1 MEELENLR
9 KSQIEMKLKEEEERR
24 AAEASAAKGGKK
36 SAQQKPGG
44 RAPTAASAGSGEG
57 DDAEKRAREE
67 QETEALL
74 KEMAKNAFNSQDD
87 DPSRKWDFF
96 QYRKATS
103 EMDTGSTSVGS
114 ILGAMVYQI
123 TSNNSKRH
131 RDALKPEL
139 YEKKTLSKK
148 LSSVALKKKSTM
160 DLLRAPPKNE
170 VDVNALFDGVLH
182 KLSIEHSVV
191 ETDYKHEFDESQITQ
206 DSNLK
211 SSPYMVVKSD
221 NDRTC
226 ANKDDYNF
234 LGGGAQDQL
243 EQRVLETGPM
253 PGVNKRQGM
262 PEKAS
267 MKQSQ
272 RESDQD

>member
-1 MEELENLR
+1 M
-9 KSQIEMKLKEEEERR
+9 
-24 AAEASAAKGGKK
+24 
-36 SAQQKPGG
+36 
-44 RAPTAASAGSGEG
+44 
-57 DDAEKRAREE
+57 
-67 QETEALL
+67 

-87 DPSRKWDFF
+87 DPSKKWDFY

-191 ETDYKHEFDESQITQ
+191 ETDYKHEFDES
-206 DSNLK
+206 
-211 SSPYMVVKSD
+211 
-221 NDRTC
+221 
-226 ANKDDYNF
+226 
-234 LGGGAQDQL
+234 
-243 EQRVLETGPM
+243 
-253 PGVNKRQGM
+253 
-262 PEKAS
+262 
-267 MKQSQ
+267 
-272 RESDQD
+272 